1 MRTVDGKNDETN
13 LPFVPKFMMRSTSRA
28 DFLRLGGRCIAGS
41 VLTFGLLNSLSG
53 CASEPTAYAERTGA
67 GVLTTGPG
75 GKAAAPIATAPH
87 YPEVTFMVFSDTHL
101 YDGTLGTS
109 GTAWVDYMA
118 NDRKLLKDSEETL
131 RVSFEKVKLEKPTF
145 VLISGDLTKD
155 GERQCHEKLVSYLR
169 ELADL
174 GIAVYVIPGNHDV
187 NNTDAA
193 RFLPSGEKMKIP
205 TVSPKEFASLYEDF
219 GYGKALYRDP
229 ASLSY
234 VAEPVPGL
242 WILALDSVK
251 YEDNFRLNTPV
262 TSGRIR
268 NATMPWIEA
277 RLIEAEQKG
286 KAVIAMEHHPIMEH
300 YDGMKAKYPEYV
312 VDDNW
317 KIASLLASHDV
328 SLVFTGH
335 FHASSIVQHRWN
347 ESAAATLQG
356 KSIIDVETG
365 SLVTWPCSYR
375 SVKLSGDGTVRIT
388 TYRVDQLPSYAAV
401 SRSFDIDGKSI
412 IEEGIRNIAT
422 SAMKNLGVPEEDRN
436 ILSSQ
441 IVDAMMAHYAGD
453 AHFTG
458 SEMLRKHGL
467 SLMGQLVVASY
478 DHFIQGL
485 WKVRAPANVELMED
499 NNLVIAPDGRLAIFL
514 SSVLA
519 MGKDFPLV
527 V

>member
-1 MRTVDGKNDETN
+1 MDTENSNDNKTN
-13 LPFVPKFMMRSTSRA
+13 FHSSMPKFMTQRTSRA
-28 DFLRLGGRCIAGS
+28 DFLKLGGRCIAGS
-41 VLTFGLLNSLSG
+41 VVTFGLLSTLSS
-53 CASEPTAYAERTGA
+53 CATESTAYAEKTGTA
-67 GVLTTGPG
+67 TKGLATGPG
-75 GKAAAPIATAPH
+75 EKAAAPIAAAPH
-87 YPEVTFMVFSDTHL
+87 YPEVAFMVFSDTHL
-101 YDGTLGTS
+101 YDDSLGTS
-109 GTAWVDYMA
+109 GAAWVDYMA

-131 RVSFEKVKLEKPTF
+131 RVSFEKAKLEKPAF

-155 GERQCHEKLVSYLR
+155 GERQCHEKFVTYLR
-169 ELADL
+169 ELTDL

-193 RFLPSGEKMKIP
+193 RYLPSGGKTRIP
-205 TVSPKEFASLYEDF
+205 TVSPEEFAALYKDF
-219 GYGKALYRDP
+219 GYGQALYRDP

-234 VAEPVPGL
+234 VGEPVPGL
-242 WILALDSVK
+242 WILALDSAK
-251 YEDNFRLNTPV
+251 YEDNLRLNTPV

-268 NATMPWIEA
+268 KETMSWIEA

-300 YDGMKAKYPEYV
+300 YDGMKAKYTEYI

-317 KIASLLASHDV
+317 KLVNLLASHDV
-328 SLVFTGH
+328 GLVFTGH

-347 ESAAATLQG
+347 EDAPAALRG
-356 KSIIDVETG
+356 RDIIDVETG

-388 TYRVDQLPSYAAV
+388 TYRVDQLPSYAAI
-401 SRSFDIDGKSI
+401 SRSFDTDGKII
-412 IEEGIRNIAT
+412 IEEGLRNIAN
-422 SAMKNLGVPEEDRN
+422 SAMKSLGVPEQDRN

-458 SEMLRKHGL
+458 TEMLRKHGL

-485 WKVRAPANVELMED
+485 WKVRAPVNVELMED
-499 NNLVIAPDGRLAIFL
+499 NNLIIVPDGRLSLFL
-514 SSVLA
+514 SSILA
-519 MGKDFPLV
+519 EKLSV
-527 V
+527 